1 MLIVSIYVFLIKICL
16 YMDKN
21 FKESTR
27 NGYRLTAMFE
37 FFSSEWLYK
46 WLICRRYANMVHS
59 RLELAFQ

>member
-1 MLIVSIYVFLIKICL
+1 
-16 YMDKN
+16 MDKN
-21 FKESTR
+21 FKESTQ

-37 FFSSEWLYK
+37 FFSSEWLIK